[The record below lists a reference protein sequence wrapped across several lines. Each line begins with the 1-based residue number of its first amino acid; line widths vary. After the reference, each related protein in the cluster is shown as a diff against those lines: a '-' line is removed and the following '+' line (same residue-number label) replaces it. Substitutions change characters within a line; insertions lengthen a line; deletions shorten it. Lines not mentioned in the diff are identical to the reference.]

1 MDLSKIEIILVE
13 DNPDDADLTI
23 RAFKKQGLD
32 RNVILLK
39 DGEEALDFIFS
50 AKKIHH
56 KSFNPKTKVILLDL
70 HLPKVSGEE
79 ILTQLKNDPVT
90 KQIPVV
96 VLTSTTED
104 PVISKCKNLGAADYI
119 VKPVT
124 LEEFM
129 EVVQRLDV
137 YWQ

>member
-32 RNVILLK
+32 KNVIHIK

-50 AKKIHH
+50 AKVVHH

-79 ILTQLKNDPVT
+79 ILIRLKEDPAT

-96 VLTSTTED
+96 ILTGTDDD
-104 PVISKCKNLGAADYI
+104 PVIEKCKTLGAADYI

-124 LEEFM
+124 LEGFI
-129 EVVQRLDV
+129 EVIGRLDI
-137 YWQ
+137 YWL